1 MTNAARVQAV
11 TVQGQPAQEHNE
23 LAIWTEVERTDNQFT
38 KAYDNGS
45 FKGTSI
51 NAMWLVKQC
60 TRVFGPAGKGWGY
73 TIVDERFD
81 EGEPLFMGNERIGT
95 SKIHTLR
102 LQFWYVLDGE
112 RYTVEHYGHTPF
124 VFRTRNGIKTDP
136 EASKK
141 SLTDALKKCLS
152 MLGFGADVWMGQYD
166 DPEYVAEL
174 SQEFSEAKQAE
185 RAKEAEE
192 KALSRHEQY
201 IQELTEYR
209 ERMEAATTKKAIVTL
224 YNGAVMLAQR
234 NNRQNDILSIQKF
247 KEELL
252 EAMDAKR
259 QAAAEAKTETTNQE
273 QTA

>member
-1 MTNAARVQAV
+1 MSNAKAVQAV
-11 TVQGQPAQEHNE
+11 TVTNRPATQADS
-23 LAIWTEVERTDNQFT
+23 LSIWQEVEKTDNQFT

-81 EGEPLFMGNERIGT
+81 EGEPLFMGKECIGT

-102 LQFWYVLDGE
+102 LQFWYVLDGQ
-112 RYTVEHYGHTPF
+112 RYSVEHYGHTPF

-174 SQEFSEAKQAE
+174 AQEFNEAKVVE
-185 RAKEAEE
+185 RAKEAEAKE
-192 KALSRHEQY
+192 LAEHDAY
-201 IQELTEYR
+201 IAELADYR
-209 ERMEAATTKKAIVTL
+209 ARMEEATTKKAIVTL
-224 YNGAVMLAQR
+224 ANGAIMLASR
-234 NNRQNDILSIQKF
+234 HKRQNDLLKIQKF

-252 EAMDAKR
+252 AKMDAKR
-259 QAAAEAKTETTNQE
+259 QTTQANTTDQQQE